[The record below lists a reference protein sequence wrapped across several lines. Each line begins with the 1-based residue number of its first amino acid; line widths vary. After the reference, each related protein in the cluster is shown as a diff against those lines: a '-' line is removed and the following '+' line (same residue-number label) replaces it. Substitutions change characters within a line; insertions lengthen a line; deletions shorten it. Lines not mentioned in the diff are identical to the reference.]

1 VPKKNQDS
9 TPYRI
14 PNELLARAGEL
25 APLLDADPTFRAI
38 AGVVDRASV
47 VRLAL
52 TRGLEIL
59 ETETRKQAKARKG
72 GA

>member
-1 VPKKNQDS
+1 MPKKNQDS
-9 TPYRI
+9 MPYRI

-25 APLLDADPTFRAI
+25 APILDADPTFRAV

-52 TRGLEIL
+52 TRGLELL
-59 ETETRKQAKARKG
+59 EAENAKKMKARKG
-72 GA
+72 AS

>member
-1 VPKKNQDS
+1 MPKKNQDS

-14 PNELLARAGEL
+14 PNELLARAGAL
-25 APLLDADPTFRAI
+25 APILDKDPTFRAI

-52 TRGLEIL
+52 TRGLDLL
-59 ETETRKQAKARKG
+59 EHELQKTARKG
-72 GA
+72 